1 MGKEK
6 LETNAEKVIK
16 EKPMKVKKER
26 LPKDKKANKEE
37 DGRKK
42 KRFLTMASTAE
53 GYGQEFVAWKCT
65 LTILI
70 GFGAGMLVGLLFN
83 VTIPYMLV
91 MGLCT
96 LIFTSC
102 IIKNGFRRN
111 YLNQKFADMNQYI
124 EQLLYSFKNERN
136 LLAALKDVYEVFR
149 ADSTM
154 KPSMKSA
161 INVIE
166 NTFTDRNAYPEELG
180 LSIIEKDFPS
190 QKIRDCHKT
199 LLESQHSGGNPDNV
213 IDILL
218 QDRAIWEKSNA
229 LLQKKCQKM
238 KMLVNTACVVT
249 TLLCVVFIRVLMGA
263 NMDIDISHNLLVMI
277 CTVVMYALDLL
288 VICKSDAK
296 VLFDYNGD
304 GRLGNE
310 DNEKYDKRMLTYYND
325 IMTYDEQEMWK
336 KSSFRSIL
344 PLAVGAGL
352 FIMGFKIAGT
362 VAIGI
367 AALVFFNHRIDYNLK
382 MKALV
387 SEIKIAFP
395 RWLMQI
401 ELFIQSNN
409 VYNSLYLSYDEAPE
423 IIKPELQKM
432 LKALDQTPESKQPFL
447 DFFSLFNLTDISS
460 SMLMLYSIQK
470 DVGSAE
476 EQIGNI
482 LKKNLAVYEE
492 SLDERSD
499 SKMGSMYVLFMIPEL
514 TSSGKLLV
522 DMIVF
527 FMVAMSSMSNY

>member
-6 LETNAEKVIK
+6 METETVENKKVKFFKPKK
-16 EKPMKVKKER
+16 EKPVR
-26 LPKDKKANKEE
+26 AKKADKEE
-37 DGRKK
+37 DAQKK
-42 KRFLTMASTAE
+42 KMFLTMASAAE
-53 GYGQEFVAWKCT
+53 EYGQEFVAWKCT

-83 VTIPYMLV
+83 VTIPFMLA

-96 LIFTSC
+96 LIFTSG
-102 IIKNGFRRN
+102 IIKNGFRKN
-111 YLNQKFADMNQYI
+111 FLNQKFADMNQYI

-166 NTFTDRNAYPEELG
+166 NTFTDKNAYPEELG
-180 LSIIEKDFPS
+180 LGIIEKDFPS

-213 IDILL
+213 IEILL

-238 KMLVNTACVVT
+238 KLLVNTACVVT

-263 NMDIDISHNLLVMI
+263 NMDIDISHNILVMI
-277 CTVVMYALDLL
+277 CTAIMYALDLV
-288 VICKSDAK
+288 VIWKSDGK
-296 VLFDYNGD
+296 VLFDMNGD
-304 GRLGNE
+304 GRLGYE
-310 DNEKYDKRMLTYYND
+310 DNEKYDKRMVTYYND
-325 IMTYDEQEMWK
+325 IMNYDEQEMWK
-336 KSSFRSIL
+336 KSAFRAIL

-352 FIMGFKIAGT
+352 LIMGFKFAG
-362 VAIGI
+362 VAAIGV

-409 VYNSLYLSYDEAPE
+409 VYNSLYLSYEGAPE
-423 IIKPELQKM
+423 IIKPELGKM
-432 LKALDQTPESKQPFL
+432 LKSLDQAPESKQPFL
-447 DFFSLFNLTDISS
+447 DFFSAFRLTDISS

-476 EQIGNI
+476 EQISNI

-522 DMIVF
+522 DMVVF
-527 FMVAMSSMSNY
+527 FMVAMTSMSNY